1 MLTKEISEV
10 EKEIEKIEERYKN
23 CGFVFNHSSRET
35 DGTHKKNLGNNTR
48 PLYVWDWTC
57 GKEVSICPRCKN
69 RLNTNSKLK
78 TLKQKLS
85 TLKSAQQKFDGLN
98 EKLKIIDYRIKEM
111 ESNYKDMHIPLHIQ
125 FLFDE
130 WKEVRD
136 ELSPKQA
143 VEE

>member
-1 MLTKEISEV
+1 MLTKEIEEV
-10 EKEIEKIEERYKN
+10 EK
-23 CGFVFNHSSRET
+23 G
-35 DGTHKKNLGNNTR
+35 
-48 PLYVWDWTC
+48 C
-57 GKEVSICPRCKN
+57 GKSLGTWSSGIDYKDDVCVKGSLCDVCE
-69 RLNTNSKLK
+69 T
-78 TLKQKLS
+78 KLS

>member
-10 EKEIEKIEERYKN
+10 EKEIKDITNKYKN
-23 CGFVFNHSSRET
+23 CGFIFNHSSRET
-35 DGTHKKNLGNNTR
+35 DGTHKKNLGNNTQ

-85 TLKSAQQKFDGLN
+85 TLKSAQAKFDKFKPLIEYAIERQRLLLEN
-98 EKLKIIDYRIKEM
+98 NPILANYTEKELKEF
-111 ESNYKDMHIPLHIQ
+111 E
-125 FLFDE
+125 
-130 WKEVRD
+130 D
-136 ELSPKQA
+136 ELSSKQ
-143 VEE
+143 EGKE

>member
-10 EKEIEKIEERYKN
+10 EKG
-23 CGFVFNHSSRET
+23 CGHRLPNFGSGSSLC
-35 DGTHKKNLGNNTR
+35 GT
-48 PLYVWDWTC
+48 
-57 GKEVSICPRCKN
+57 ECKN
-69 RLNTNSKLK
+69 TANGKVYCIICHT
-78 TLKQKLS
+78 KLS

-130 WKEVRD
+130 WKKVRD
-136 ELSPKQA
+136 ELSSKQ
-143 VEE
+143 EEANG

>member
-1 MLTKEISEV
+1 MLTKEIADI
-10 EKEIEKIEERYKN
+10 EKEIEKIEEQYKN

-35 DGTHKKNLGNNTR
+35 DGTHKKNLGNNTQ

-85 TLKSAQQKFDGLN
+85 TLKSAQAKFDKFVEEEVKWLEERK
-98 EKLKIIDYRIKEM
+98 EKELECYHDCGTSINLHYINKRIKE
-111 ESNYKDMHIPLHIQ
+111 
-125 FLFDE
+125 
-130 WKEVRD
+130 
-136 ELSPKQA
+136 LSSKQ
-143 VEE
+143 EETC

>member
-1 MLTKEISEV
+1 MHDIW
-10 EKEIEKIEERYKN
+10 ER
-23 CGFVFNHSSRET
+23 
-35 DGTHKKNLGNNTR
+35 
-48 PLYVWDWTC
+48 
-57 GKEVSICPRCKN
+57 
-69 RLNTNSKLK
+69 
-78 TLKQKLS
+78 KLS